1 MELEDNNEANQY
13 ILQLNE
19 LNGGINTLLN
29 EFAKMY
35 SIVKM
40 NPDNQEYQQQFQ
52 NTMNG
57 LSEISSALFTMSNN
71 VQVNINGVNQKLME
85 IYASIRIEKDKNK
98 ELKRQLGIVKN
109 ESNASTELISDYKS
123 IYNNKY
129 LRNWSLLLSSL
140 LCVTLIHKIYK

>member
-98 ELKRQLGIVKN
+98 ELKRQLGMVKN

>member
-123 IYNNKY
+123 IYNNK
-129 LRNWSLLLSSL
+129 N
-140 LCVTLIHKIYK
+140 

>member
-71 VQVNINGVNQKLME
+71 VQVNINGVNQKLMD
-85 IYASIRIEKDKNK
+85 ICFYS
-98 ELKRQLGIVKN
+98 
-109 ESNASTELISDYKS
+109 
-123 IYNNKY
+123 
-129 LRNWSLLLSSL
+129 
-140 LCVTLIHKIYK
+140 H

>member
-57 LSEISSALFTMSNN
+57 LSEISSALYTMSNK
-71 VQVNINGVNQKLME
+71 VQENIK
-85 IYASIRIEKDKNK
+85 RI
-98 ELKRQLGIVKN
+98 
-109 ESNASTELISDYKS
+109 LI
-123 IYNNKY
+123 
-129 LRNWSLLLSSL
+129 
-140 LCVTLIHKIYK
+140 